1 MNERPAEVT
10 VTGAGLAG
18 SEAAWQLAERGL
30 SVLLVEMRPDTMSPA
45 HKTGEF
51 AELVCSNSLG
61 ADVLTSPGGIL
72 KRELRRCGSLILQ
85 CADEARIPAGRA
97 LAVDR
102 DIFSRSVTRR
112 LESHP
117 LIRIERR
124 VVEEIPP
131 GPVILATG
139 PLTADVL
146 AEKIGGV
153 IGEGF
158 LYFFDA
164 VSPVVTAESIDMNLA
179 FAGSRWGKGDDY
191 INCPMSEREYYDF
204 QEALSKAERAPV
216 HEFEKDGRYF
226 EGCLPIEEIA
236 RRGRDTLRFGPL
248 RPVGLE
254 DPRTAKRPFAVV
266 QLRQENRAKTLY
278 NLVGFQTNLRWPEQE
293 RVFRLIPALH
303 EAEFV
308 RFGVMHRNLY
318 VNAPRALDRYL
329 RIRGR
334 EEVFLAGQIVGVEG
348 YLESAAM
355 GLVAALNLS
364 ALIKGSAFPEWPPE
378 TAIGALLNHLSEEP
392 PHGRFQPMNVNLGLF
407 PPLPEKI
414 RKRTER
420 CQRYAERAES
430 ALTAVLS
437 GIKDESSGD
446 RKFS

>member
-1 MNERPAEVT
+1 MSKGSQEIT
-10 VTGAGLAG
+10 VVGAGLAG
-18 SEAAWQLAERGL
+18 SEAAWQLAERKIP
-30 SVLLVEMRPDTMSPA
+30 VCLVEMRPEEMSPA

-72 KRELRRCGSLILQ
+72 KRELRRCRSLILQ

-102 DIFSRSVTRR
+102 NIFSRCVTRH

-117 LIRIERR
+117 LIRVEHR
-124 VVEEIPP
+124 VVKEIPS

-139 PLTADVL
+139 PLTADAL
-146 AEKIGGV
+146 AEEIGSA
-153 IGEGF
+153 IGSDF

-164 VSPVVTAESIDMNLA
+164 VSPVVTCESVDMNLA
-179 FAGSRWGKGDDY
+179 FAGSRWGQGDDY
-191 INCPMSEREYYDF
+191 INCPMDEREYYTL
-204 QEALSKAERAPV
+204 QEALANAERAPV
-216 HEFEKDGRYF
+216 HGFEKDGRYF
-226 EGCLPIEEIA
+226 ESCLPIEVIA
-236 RRGRDTLRFGPL
+236 QRGKDTLRFGPL

-254 DPRTAKRPFAVV
+254 DPKTQERPFAVV

-303 EAEFV
+303 DAEFV

-318 VNAPRALDRYL
+318 VNAPRVLDKHL

-334 EEVFLAGQIVGVEG
+334 DDVFLAGQIVGVEG
-348 YLESAAM
+348 YMESTAM
-355 GLVAALNLS
+355 GLVAALNAASLVT
-364 ALIKGSAFPEWPPE
+364 GRAFAEWPSE
-378 TAIGALLNHLSEEP
+378 TAIGALLTHLSEER

-407 PPLPEKI
+407 PPLPQKV

-430 ALTAVLS
+430 ALSSVVS
-437 GIKDESSGD
+437 RIESELPGD
-446 RKFS
+446 REFS